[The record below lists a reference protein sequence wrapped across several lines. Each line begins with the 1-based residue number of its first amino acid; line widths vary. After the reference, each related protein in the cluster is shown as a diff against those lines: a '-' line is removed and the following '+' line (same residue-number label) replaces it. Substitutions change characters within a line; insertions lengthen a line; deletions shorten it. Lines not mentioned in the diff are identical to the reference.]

1 MVNRKMN
8 KHIMNI
14 SDKKMD
20 QINKLGT
27 IIGMTKKSQKEFHL
41 IICGKLKARVKT
53 RGTKKNQ
60 LVSSKQ

>member
-1 MVNRKMN
+1 
-8 KHIMNI
+8 MNI

-53 RGTKKNQ
+53 RGTKKINWS
-60 LVSSKQ
+60 VPNSE